1 VQALE
6 AVLNADDRRAKSAAC
21 CTGHRADHRIQ
32 TRTIAATGEQT
43 YSKWTR
49 GIHGRWIPKQTHKAV
64 MLSRA
69 CIEADKLVN
78 EPVNKPVR
86 MRG

>member
-1 VQALE
+1 
-6 AVLNADDRRAKSAAC
+6 
-21 CTGHRADHRIQ
+21 
-32 TRTIAATGEQT
+32 
-43 YSKWTR
+43 
-49 GIHGRWIPKQTHKAV
+49 